1 MDENCEPI
9 EQKGEMVLR
18 CRVRPQKSRPK
29 GDFFVVLH
37 GISLIIHEN
46 VAKIFTFFPFF
57 LTFGGW
63 DWNHFVQ
70 NFMENKKKWKAKPIK
85 QRKVLKIA
93 SKDAHPCYA

>member
-18 CRVRPQKSRPK
+18 CRVRPQKSRRK

-46 VAKIFTFFPFF
+46 VAKIFTFFAFFDIWRLGLEPFCSKF
-57 LTFGGW
+57 YGE
-63 DWNHFVQ
+63 Q
-70 NFMENKKKWKAKPIK
+70 E
-85 QRKVLKIA
+85 KVEG
-93 SKDAHPCYA
+93 

>member
-9 EQKGEMVLR
+9 EKKGEMVLR

-46 VAKIFTFFPFF
+46 VAKIFTFFRFF
-57 LTFGGW
+57 
-63 DWNHFVQ
+63 
-70 NFMENKKKWKAKPIK
+70 
-85 QRKVLKIA
+85 
-93 SKDAHPCYA
+93 